1 MSAPVPDTAR
11 NADSRSKLIVMAL
24 IQFVRNF
31 DDMSSDKGYQFRF
44 NCDKCGNGYV
54 STFQPSVIGTAGSV
68 LKVAGRMF
76 GGDWAREAGNSSYE
90 LQRAVGGKAHDAAMA
105 EAVQQAK
112 THFHQCSRCGHW
124 VCPESCWNAQANMCD
139 QCAPKWETEL
149 ASAQAQA
156 KAEAMRNQMFQS
168 ARSYDYTTG
177 VDMGGSSVLSSG
189 PAQHAVTQGAPCANC
204 GADVGSAKFCPECG
218 TPAATAGAS
227 CGRCGFKPTSPTKFC
242 PECGNH
248 M

>member
-1 MSAPVPDTAR
+1 
-11 NADSRSKLIVMAL
+11 MAL
-24 IQFVRNF
+24 IQFVRNY

-54 STFQPSVIGTAGSV
+54 SAFQPSMIGTAGSV

-105 EAVQQAK
+105 EAVQLAK
-112 THFHQCSRCGHW
+112 THFHQCTRCGHW

-139 QCAPKWETEL
+139 QCAPKWDQEL

-156 KAEAMRNQMFQS
+156 KSEAMRSQMFQS
-168 ARSYDYTTG
+168 ARNYDYATG
-177 VDMGGSSVLSSG
+177 VDMSANSVLSGSSSPSPWETQ
-189 PAQHAVTQGAPCANC
+189 PAAATQSHPCANC

-218 TPAATAGAS
+218 SPAASAAAS

-248 M
+248 L